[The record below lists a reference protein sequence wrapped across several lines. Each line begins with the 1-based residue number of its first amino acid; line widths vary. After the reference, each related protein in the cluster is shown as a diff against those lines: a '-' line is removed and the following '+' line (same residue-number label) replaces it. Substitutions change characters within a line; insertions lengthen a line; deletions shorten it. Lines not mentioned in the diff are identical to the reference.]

1 MGKNKKVQ
9 NAQQASFSILSLSL
23 IDRSVYNPRKTFNEN
38 DLQELAKSIKE
49 KGVIQPIVV
58 RPVGERYEVVCGE
71 RRYRASLI
79 AEIGTIPACIRELN
93 DEEAEEVAITENLQ
107 RKDVLPM
114 EEARAF
120 HRLVESKKYDI
131 AALVLKFGKSD
142 AFIRSRIKLVLLI
155 DPFKELLEQEE
166 INLGIANVLA
176 NYSKEIQEETY
187 NDHFEEN
194 VAHYYSWRRKRPTEL
209 IDAIE
214 SAYSTSLDKYS
225 FDKEECKNCPFNTA
239 NFQLFDNDTQ
249 GKCTQKA
256 CLNEKN
262 KNYVMEEALK
272 LQSENPSLSF
282 CVGKWGSGNE
292 QVIEELKGVGNEIS
306 EFRLV
311 ELNSDPEMPERS
323 DYEEEEEF
331 AEAME
336 EYRDELQEFENE
348 KKEFE
353 RQIEQGEIIPF
364 IQIGRTDAQLAYAKK
379 DEIEETLQGNSD
391 GDTNSSKL
399 EAARL
404 ENKKLRNEELCG
416 EKIRENLKKA
426 LKEIE
431 ITGEDISHLEETLM
445 YFFML
450 KNIRTETLQLLGL
463 NKDSWRIEY
472 TDLLE
477 LTDEQKT
484 IITRD
489 FLIRNLNEMW
499 ITSTKIKES
508 NGLRDFMNQHVSE
521 VVKEIDREQTETYQK
536 KNDRLTER
544 IQALVEEKK

>member
-131 AALVLKFGKSD
+131 ASLVLKFGKSD

-187 NDHFEEN
+187 NDHFQEN
-194 VAHYYSWRRKRPTEL
+194 IAQYYSWRKKRPAEL
-209 IDAIE
+209 IEAIE

-225 FDKEECKNCPFNTA
+225 FDKEECKKCPFNTA
-239 NFQLFDNDTQ
+239 NFQLFDESTL

-272 LQSENPSLSF
+272 LQNENPSPSF
-282 CVGKWGSGNE
+282 CVGKWGGGND
-292 QVIEELKGVGNEIS
+292 QVIEELKGAGNEIS

-311 ELNSDPEMPERS
+311 ELDTNPEMP
-323 DYEEEEEF
+323 
-331 AEAME
+331 
-336 EYRDELQEFENE
+336 
-348 KKEFE
+348 
-353 RQIEQGEIIPF
+353 
-364 IQIGRTDAQLAYAKK
+364 
-379 DEIEETLQGNSD
+379 
-391 GDTNSSKL
+391 
-399 EAARL
+399 
-404 ENKKLRNEELCG
+404 
-416 EKIRENLKKA
+416 
-426 LKEIE
+426 
-431 ITGEDISHLEETLM
+431 
-445 YFFML
+445 
-450 KNIRTETLQLLGL
+450 
-463 NKDSWRIEY
+463 
-472 TDLLE
+472 
-477 LTDEQKT
+477 
-484 IITRD
+484 
-489 FLIRNLNEMW
+489 
-499 ITSTKIKES
+499 
-508 NGLRDFMNQHVSE
+508 
-521 VVKEIDREQTETYQK
+521 
-536 KNDRLTER
+536 
-544 IQALVEEKK
+544 